1 MTESAQP
8 QAASPAFDEQAII
21 ARAQAGELA
30 AFNLLVEKYQQLA
43 YGVAYRVL
51 QEQDAAADT
60 VQESFLKAFRA
71 LGGFQGGNF
80 KSWLMRIVVNSCYDL
95 LRVQKRTATESFDDS
110 PIDLDYAAQLTDR
123 SESPAEHAER
133 MELNDYIELGIRA
146 LPPEQRL
153 VLVLCDLQGY
163 SYEEIAEMT
172 GFAMGTVKSRISRA
186 RHKLRDFLLQNP
198 ELLPAS
204 FRP

>member
-1 MTESAQP
+1 MTQQDQT
-8 QAASPAFDEQAII
+8 QAASHSFNEQAII

-43 YGVAYRVL
+43 YSMAYRVL
-51 QEQDAAADT
+51 QDPDAAADI
-60 VQESFLKAFRA
+60 VQESLIKAYRA

-95 LRVQKRTATESFDDS
+95 LRVQKRTATESIDDS
-110 PIDLDYAAQLTDR
+110 PIDLDYAAQLTDH
-123 SESPAEHAER
+123 SEGPADHAER
-133 MELNDYIELGIRA
+133 MELNHYLELGIRA
-146 LPPEQRL
+146 LPAEQRM
-153 VLVLCDLQGY
+153 VLVLCDIHGY

-186 RHKLRDFLLQNP
+186 RQKLRDFLLQNP